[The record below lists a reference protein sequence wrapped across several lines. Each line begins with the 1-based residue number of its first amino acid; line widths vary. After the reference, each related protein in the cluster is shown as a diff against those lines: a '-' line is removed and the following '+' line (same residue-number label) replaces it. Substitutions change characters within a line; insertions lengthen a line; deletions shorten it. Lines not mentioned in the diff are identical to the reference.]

1 MKTKVLVLAAGR
13 STRIKD
19 PMTKMLHQ
27 LGEKR
32 ILERVLHNVKEA
44 GFDDI
49 TLVLGHQRDLIV
61 KELPDYKYVVQ
72 DEQLGTGH
80 AVLCAV
86 KNVAEVNDDLGDFT
100 SDTNYLVLFG
110 DKPLLRPQTIR
121 EFVESHEKSK
131 RVITCSTVIH
141 PIPENYSEGYGTVVR
156 VQDQLGNMRIIAL
169 RKIEDTTEC
178 DGGMYIFKAEWLWNN
193 IRKLKAHD
201 INGKVEYYLPDLIEL
216 ATYGGDI
223 VNEYRIKDY
232 KEATGINTPEQ
243 KLEAEKYLN
252 EGI

>member
-72 DEQLGTGH
+72 EEQLGTGH

-86 KNVAEVNDDLGDFT
+86 KHTAEPNDDLGDFVLESNT
-100 SDTNYLVLFG
+100 LVLFG
-110 DKPLLRPQTIR
+110 DKPLLRPQTIK
-121 EFVESHEKSK
+121 EFVESHIKSGK
-131 RVITCSTVIH
+131 VLTCSTVIH

-156 VQDQLGNMRIIAL
+156 VKDELGNSRIIAL
-169 RKIEDTTEC
+169 HKIEDTTEC
-178 DGGMYIFKAEWLWNN
+178 DGGMYIFNTLWLWKN
-193 IRKLKAHD
+193 INKLKAHD
-201 INGKVEYYLPDLIEL
+201 INGKVEYYLPDLIEI
-216 ATYGGDI
+216 ATYTGNI
-223 VNEYRIKDY
+223 INEYRIEDY

-243 KLEAEKYLN
+243 KLEAETYLN